1 VIDHRVIDLNQGTET
16 GKASNVATTNHTMHL
31 IWDSFREIKN
41 KFESKFDELICT
53 EPDQMINMQKQL
65 EELVNE
71 VKIAWGLKQDQLVLL
86 HHHIVHHE
94 NYKVTDLLNC
104 TEDLQE
110 YIHKLNRTAWD
121 VEKPE
126 MDQHLQEVI
135 KMKIDIQTH
144 ACPCVWSSWTE
155 WTDCST
161 TCHLPGF
168 PTGSRKRKRTIEKQA
183 LNNGTACEGDAFEHE
198 GCNEDVCCPVNCV
211 WSQWNEWTLCPS
223 GCDQKKIRTRV
234 KKIFAHCN
242 GIDCEG
248 QDYEVLSCSRE
259 RELEDE
265 VLRLEQQL
273 KTCNSATTTTTNI
286 TSINITLPAYHNT
299 PLTTTTTK
307 ITSTNI
313 TLPSNY
319 KTPLTTTTTNIT
331 STHFTLPTYHETPL
345 PTTTTNIT
353 STNITST
360 NITSTNITLPTY
372 HKPHL
377 PTTTT
382 KITSTNITLP
392 TYHRTP
398 LPTTTTNITS
408 TNITLPTYHK
418 TPLPTTTTK
427 ITSIVGR
434 CIRKEGKAEGQ
445 SDMTDDMS
453 IPNLTPGTTVT
464 YNFKTSKADGSEGN
478 QNAGIK
484 IADYQSS
491 NFWQGDESV
500 LLKRGSTS
508 GSITVSESGDGAYAH
523 ISYNSGT
530 WSLKLCTI

>member
-211 WSQWNEWTLCPS
+211 WSQWNEWGLCPS

-234 KKIFAHCN
+234 KMILAHCN
-242 GIDCEG
+242 GIDCKG

-265 VLRLEQQL
+265 LSRLEQQI
-273 KTCNSATTTTTNI
+273 KTCNSAT
-286 TSINITLPAYHNT
+286 
-299 PLTTTTTK
+299 
-307 ITSTNI
+307 
-313 TLPSNY
+313 
-319 KTPLTTTTTNIT
+319 
-331 STHFTLPTYHETPL
+331 
-345 PTTTTNIT
+345 
-353 STNITST
+353 
-360 NITSTNITLPTY
+360 
-372 HKPHL
+372 
-377 PTTTT
+377 
-382 KITSTNITLP
+382 
-392 TYHRTP
+392 
-398 LPTTTTNITS
+398 TTTTNITS
-408 TNITLPTYHK
+408 TNITLPTYPK

-427 ITSIVGR
+427 ITSTVRR
-434 CIRKEGKAEGQ
+434 CITKEGKAEGR
-445 SDMTDDMS
+445 SDMTDDIS
-453 IPNLTPGTTVT
+453 LPNLTPGTKVT
-464 YNFKTSKADGSEGN
+464 YIFKTSKANGSEGN
-478 QNAGIK
+478 QNTGIK

-491 NFWQGDESV
+491 SFWKGNESV
-500 LLKRGSTS
+500 LLKRGSFTECTGSTS
-508 GSITVSESGDGAYAH
+508 GSMTVSESGDGAYAH

-530 WSLKLCTI
+530 WSLKLCTTQL

>member
-1 VIDHRVIDLNQGTET
+1 MG
-16 GKASNVATTNHTMHL
+16 
-31 IWDSFREIKN
+31 
-41 KFESKFDELICT
+41 
-53 EPDQMINMQKQL
+53 
-65 EELVNE
+65 
-71 VKIAWGLKQDQLVLL
+71 
-86 HHHIVHHE
+86 
-94 NYKVTDLLNC
+94 
-104 TEDLQE
+104 
-110 YIHKLNRTAWD
+110 
-121 VEKPE
+121 
-126 MDQHLQEVI
+126 
-135 KMKIDIQTH
+135 
-144 ACPCVWSSWTE
+144 
-155 WTDCST
+155 
-161 TCHLPGF
+161 
-168 PTGSRKRKRTIEKQA
+168 
-183 LNNGTACEGDAFEHE
+183 
-198 GCNEDVCCPVNCV
+198 
-211 WSQWNEWTLCPS
+211 TLCPS

-313 TLPSNY
+313 P
-319 KTPLTTTTTNIT
+319 
-331 STHFTLPTYHETPL
+331 
-345 PTTTTNIT
+345 
-353 STNITST
+353 
-360 NITSTNITLPTY
+360 LPTY

-398 LPTTTTNITS
+398 LPTTWANITS

-434 CIRKEGKAEGQ
+434 CITKEGKAEDR

-453 IPNLTPGTTVT
+453 IPNLTPGPKVT
-464 YNFKTSKADGSEGN
+464 YIFKTYKADGSEGN
-478 QNAGIK
+478 QNTGIK

-491 NFWQGDESV
+491 SFWQGDESV
-500 LLKRGSTS
+500 LLKRGSTT